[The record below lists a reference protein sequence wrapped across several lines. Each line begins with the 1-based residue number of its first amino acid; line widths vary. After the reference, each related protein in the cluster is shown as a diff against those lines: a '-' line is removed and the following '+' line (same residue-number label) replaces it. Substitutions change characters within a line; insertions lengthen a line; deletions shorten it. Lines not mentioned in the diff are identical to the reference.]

1 MSVTAIVFA
10 AVLALA
16 GVACL
21 VWGIRRMARSQSNG
35 GTRGEQSGL
44 GGGAFGVQVTLN
56 GPWPLVVSGFGVV
69 MLIVAA
75 VLVIVQPDSSPAA
88 SSASSSRVSEPPTNS
103 TVSSS
108 PRVGPSCG
116 PGASLSSPSDNT
128 YVQNGAR
135 GIVIR
140 GSVCDLRNKFA
151 WLFDWDSH
159 DKFYYFDYP
168 GGAPTPIT
176 TLSNGKWHFQDK
188 PIGDSGDNQKEYI
201 ITLVTASPAC
211 NQALLEWSNVGDT
224 YRLRKFP
231 PGCHIVDQRV
241 VYVTYP

>member
-108 PRVGPSCG
+108 P
-116 PGASLSSPSDNT
+116 
-128 YVQNGAR
+128 
-135 GIVIR
+135 
-140 GSVCDLRNKFA
+140 
-151 WLFDWDSH
+151 
-159 DKFYYFDYP
+159 
-168 GGAPTPIT
+168 
-176 TLSNGKWHFQDK
+176 
-188 PIGDSGDNQKEYI
+188 
-201 ITLVTASPAC
+201 
-211 NQALLEWSNVGDT
+211 
-224 YRLRKFP
+224 
-231 PGCHIVDQRV
+231 
-241 VYVTYP
+241 